1 MMAST
6 SRVSSCSSSASH
18 PSLPVRILTRIPVR
32 NNLVRL
38 LLFVAFTAAFAD
50 SRPSEYDVKA
60 AYLLNFGKFVRVEP
74 AASASPHTT
83 FDVCIVGDDPIES
96 ALKTLTNGERVG
108 GLPVRVLHVK
118 DGAQARSCQIAYLSG
133 SEGPR
138 LDQDLE
144 QLRGA
149 DVLAVSDNATFLTR
163 GGMIQFLLVSN
174 HVRFSVSLDAVRQ
187 SHLVLSSE
195 FLRVAYAVSGMPAK
209 EGTQ

>member
-1 MMAST
+1 ML
-6 SRVSSCSSSASH
+6 R
-18 PSLPVRILTRIPVR
+18 RIPAR
-32 NNLVRL
+32 NNLVRF
-38 LLFVAFTAAFAD
+38 LFFVVCTAALAN

-74 AASASPHTT
+74 GTT
-83 FDVCIVGDDPIES
+83 ANSRTSFDVCVVGDDPIES
-96 ALKTLTNGERVG
+96 ALKALTNGESVS
-108 GLPVRVLHVK
+108 GLPVRVLHLK

-163 GGMIQFLLVSN
+163 GGMIQFLLVSD

-195 FLRVAYAVSGMPAK
+195 FLRVAYAVSGVPAK
-209 EGTQ
+209 EGTP